1 MRSGADESFRDLP
14 MMDRP
19 GTHKL
24 LVMDALDDAASHA
37 GVGSA
42 AGLYPPSSAMMHAG
56 RP

>member
-1 MRSGADESFRDLP
+1 MDSGADASFRDLP

-24 LVMDALDDAASHA
+24 MVVDALDDDASHGGA
-37 GVGSA
+37 GSA
-42 AGLYPPSSAMMHAG
+42 ARLSRPSSSMHAG